1 MKYLLDTNVCV
12 HYLRGVFE
20 IDKKI
25 NATGSLNCY
34 ISEITLA
41 ELEFGVENSD
51 PAFREKRR
59 AGLEAFLS
67 VFGKRIIP
75 IRHCF
80 AIYATQKAKLR
91 QQGQIISDFDL
102 LIASTAVVFNMTMV
116 TENIREFER
125 VDGIQIENWV
135 IRGK

>member
-1 MKYLLDTNVCV
+1 MKYLLDTNICV

-25 NATGSLNCY
+25 NGIGPANCY

-59 AGLEAFLS
+59 AGLEAFLT
-67 VFGKRIIP
+67 VFGKRIVP

-91 QQGQIISDFDL
+91 QQGQMISDFDL
-102 LIASTAVVFNMTMV
+102 LIASTAAVLNMIMV
-116 TENIREFER
+116 TENVREFER
-125 VDGIQIENWV
+125 VEGIQIENWV
-135 IRGK
+135 VREK

>member
-25 NATGSLNCY
+25 NGIGSANCY

-59 AGLEAFLS
+59 AGLEAFLT
-67 VFGKRIIP
+67 VFGKRIVP

-80 AIYATQKAKLR
+80 SIYATQKAKLR
-91 QQGQIISDFDL
+91 QQGQMISDFDL
-102 LIASTAVVFNMTMV
+102 LIASTAAVLNMIMV
-116 TENIREFER
+116 TENVREFER
-125 VDGIQIENWV
+125 VEGIQIENWV
-135 IRGK
+135 VREK

>member
-25 NATGSLNCY
+25 NGIGAANCY

-59 AGLEAFLS
+59 AGLEAFLT
-67 VFGKRIIP
+67 VFGKRIVP

-80 AIYATQKAKLR
+80 AIYATPKAKLR
-91 QQGQIISDFDL
+91 QQGQMISDFDL
-102 LIASTAVVFNMTMV
+102 LIASTAAVFNMIMV
-116 TENIREFER
+116 TENVREFER
-125 VDGIQIENWV
+125 VEGIQIENWV
-135 IRGK
+135 VREK